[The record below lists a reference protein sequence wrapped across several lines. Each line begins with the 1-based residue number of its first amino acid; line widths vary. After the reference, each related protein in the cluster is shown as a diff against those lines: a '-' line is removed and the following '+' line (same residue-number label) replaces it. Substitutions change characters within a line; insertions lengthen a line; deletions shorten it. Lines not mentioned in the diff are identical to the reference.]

1 MDAALPALVVVVPLV
16 SAIVVALTAR
26 VWRGAAWP
34 LAVLATAF
42 SAAGAIRL
50 LVRAC
55 NGEIIVYLMGGW
67 PVPTGIPYRVDL
79 LNAIVL
85 PMVLA
90 LMVVTSDTSA
100 ISGSAYSAERVWNDS
115 EDGLQVRPARFSAAT
130 R

>member
-67 PVPTGIPYRVDL
+67 PVPTGIPYRIDRL
-79 LNAIVL
+79 TGSCWSWWRAW
-85 PMVLA
+85 P
-90 LMVVTSDTSA
+90 SSRS
-100 ISGSAYSAERVWNDS
+100 SGC
-115 EDGLQVRPARFSAAT
+115 ARA
-130 R
+130 